1 MKGQTQREHLDDHL
15 NREEE
20 QKDEVDNLAEAAR
33 DLIVQVAIALV
44 SQRLQ
49 QFEGPVPRSPCR
61 LLFDFLVIDT
71 VVIRK
76 DGRNE
81 RTGEQLHTE
90 KRRGSKRSTRSAAK
104 GGP

>member
-49 QFEGPVPRSPCR
+49 QLEGPVPRNPCR
-61 LLFDFLVIDT
+61 LLFDVLVVDT
-71 VVIRK
+71 VVIR
-76 DGRNE
+76 
-81 RTGEQLHTE
+81 
-90 KRRGSKRSTRSAAK
+90 
-104 GGP
+104 